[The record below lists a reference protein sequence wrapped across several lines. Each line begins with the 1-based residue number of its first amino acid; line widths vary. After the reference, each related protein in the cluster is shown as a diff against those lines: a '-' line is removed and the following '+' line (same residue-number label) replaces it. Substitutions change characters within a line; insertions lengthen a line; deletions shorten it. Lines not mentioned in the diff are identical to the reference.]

1 MPAYLLT
8 SRLSSVAGL
17 IAQQFLQLIPSGS
30 FTRIGIIF
38 RDENAPG
45 KIEIFT
51 EVARRFLKDRLGSAI
66 PALVGSPQIIAH
78 AIQADAEIGA
88 AMVARFTTTGQS
100 WQAPLPAAFM
110 AMACHGSENVAV
122 F

>member
-1 MPAYLLT
+1 MT
-8 SRLSSVAGL
+8 GL

-88 AMVARFTTTGQS
+88 AMVARFITTGQS

-110 AMACHGSENVAV
+110 AMACHGGEM
-122 F
+122 